1 VSFLVQA
8 RRVTLLSI
16 GVDFFLFVLKL
27 AAGVAANSLA
37 LLADAANSLL
47 DAFYSIGVFLGVTAA
62 HQRADKGHPFASA
75 KAEPMT
81 TFVVA
86 LLSGIVAFE
95 FLRTGLLGLLVGDG
109 GRTITLPIFAAVL
122 AAIVAKVLL
131 SYGAQRVGQRTGSP
145 ALLATAADSRNDI
158 LLTLVAFAG
167 LVFAA
172 TGTPWMDDAAAIV
185 ISLYLFRS
193 SWRMVKETVDYV
205 RGAPPPAELER
216 RIREAAMS
224 VAGVRG
230 IHLVR
235 SHYVGSFAHV
245 ELHILVSSA
254 ASPHAVHRIAMT
266 LQHEVEQLP
275 GVSKAFIYTEAV

>member
-1 VSFLVQA
+1 VVHA

-16 GVDFFLFVLKL
+16 VVDFSLFLLKL

-47 DAFYSIGVFLGVTAA
+47 DAFYSLGVFLGVKGA
-62 HQRADKGHPFASA
+62 HERADQWHPFASA
-75 KAEPMT
+75 RLEPMT

-95 FLRTGLLGLLVGDG
+95 FLRTGLLGLLVGSG
-109 GRTITLPIFAAVL
+109 ARVITVPILVAVL
-122 AAIVAKVLL
+122 IALVAKVLL
-131 SYGAQRVGQRTGSP
+131 SYRAQIAGMQTGSP
-145 ALLATAADSRNDI
+145 ALLGTAADSRNDI
-158 LLTLVAFAG
+158 LLTLVALTG

-172 TGTPWMDDAAAIV
+172 TGIPWMDDAAAIV

-193 SWRMVKETVDYV
+193 SWHIVKELVEYV
-205 RGAPPPAELER
+205 HGVSAPAELER
-216 RIREAAMS
+216 RIREVAMS

-230 IHLVR
+230 IHLIR
-235 SHYVGSFAHV
+235 SHYVGSFVHV
-245 ELHILVSSA
+245 ELHILVGLA
-254 ASPHAVHRIAMT
+254 ASPSAVHRIAMT
-266 LQHEVEQLP
+266 LQHDVELLP